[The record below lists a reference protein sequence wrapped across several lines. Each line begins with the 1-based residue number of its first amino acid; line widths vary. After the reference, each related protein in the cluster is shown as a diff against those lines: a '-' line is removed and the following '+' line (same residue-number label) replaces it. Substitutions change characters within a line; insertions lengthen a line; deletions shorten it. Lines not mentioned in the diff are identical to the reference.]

1 MLTRAIDEAVELLR
15 DPNLVWSSDIQ
26 DIRLDLA
33 HLLLVSAAQGDIM
46 QTLADN
52 LARKLIHAD
61 PNAIIYDLNLEK
73 RDVEPWPAKDETN
86 STWRTRA

>member
-61 PNAIIYDLNLEK
+61 PDAIIYDLNLEK
-73 RDVEPWPAKDETN
+73 R
-86 STWRTRA
+86 

>member
-15 DPNLVWSSDIQ
+15 DQNLVWSSDIQ

-33 HLLLVSAAQGDIM
+33 NLLLVSAAQGDMM

-52 LARKLIHAD
+52 LARKLVHAD
-61 PNAIIYDLNLEK
+61 TSATVYYLNLEK
-73 RDVEPWPAKDETN
+73 R
-86 STWRTRA
+86 

>member
-1 MLTRAIDEAVELLR
+1 MLTRAIDEAVALLR
-15 DPNLVWSSDIQ
+15 DENLVWSSDIQ

-61 PNAIIYDLNLEK
+61 PDAIIYDLNLEK
-73 RDVEPWPAKDETN
+73 R
-86 STWRTRA
+86 

>member
-26 DIRLDLA
+26 EIRLDLA
-33 HLLLVSAAQGDIM
+33 HLLLASAAQGNIM

-61 PNAIIYDLNLEK
+61 PDAIIYDLKLEK
-73 RDVEPWPAKDETN
+73 R
-86 STWRTRA
+86 

>member
-15 DPNLVWSSDIQ
+15 DENLVWSSDLQ

-46 QTLADN
+46 QTMADN

-61 PNAIIYDLNLEK
+61 PTAIIYDLKLEK
-73 RDVEPWPAKDETN
+73 R
-86 STWRTRA
+86 

>member
-15 DPNLVWSSDIQ
+15 DQNLVWSSDIQ

-33 HLLLVSAAQGDIM
+33 NLLLVSAAQGDIM

-52 LARKLIHAD
+52 LAKKIVFENTA
-61 PNAIIYDLNLEK
+61 AKVYDLNLEK
-73 RDVEPWPAKDETN
+73 R
-86 STWRTRA
+86 

>member
-15 DPNLVWSSDIQ
+15 DENLVWSSDIQ
-26 DIRLDLA
+26 NIRLDLA

-61 PNAIIYDLNLEK
+61 TNGIIYDLNLEK
-73 RDVEPWPAKDETN
+73 R
-86 STWRTRA
+86 